1 MGDCPPLWRG
11 VVACFGSVL
20 LTAACSSTPS
30 TWAVPVSVEPASFTV
45 HEPRVFEGEC
55 LFPPDERQA
64 AIAATLGGLFL
75 QSAAGAAFTALGTAL
90 EEAGTEKTFSY
101 SVSRALVLTPQTDPS
116 TNIKSVDFPACI
128 QLIQGPFYDRI
139 PEGKEPT
146 WTLPGLR
153 PQTDNPAARLWE
165 IGIPLAGPPDLMFE
179 FAPIVDGSSIAFE
192 LTYIDYTQRVGG
204 RAVDDGSA
212 RTLAVELAFSDPG
225 TAITDATPKGQLV
238 IGSLS
243 PPFAYK
249 YFGPKGELPRQT
261 NWLSLVTN
269 NEQAARATINK
280 TLRISVVE
288 TDPGN
293 PFLKAL
299 GTSLKGKATTVETE
313 VGRLVLPSER
323 AAAENQALAAKNTA
337 LNNFFTAWAAAE
349 EAVASCNSA
358 APGPDRRK
366 LCITAL
372 GKQRSA
378 NVLAKLADVSSP
390 YGDNDLVKP

>member
-1 MGDCPPLWRG
+1 
-11 VVACFGSVL
+11 
-20 LTAACSSTPS
+20 
-30 TWAVPVSVEPASFTV
+30 
-45 HEPRVFEGEC
+45 
-55 LFPPDERQA
+55 
-64 AIAATLGGLFL
+64 
-75 QSAAGAAFTALGTAL
+75 
-90 EEAGTEKTFSY
+90 
-101 SVSRALVLTPQTDPS
+101 
-116 TNIKSVDFPACI
+116 
-128 QLIQGPFYDRI
+128 
-139 PEGKEPT
+139 
-146 WTLPGLR
+146 
-153 PQTDNPAARLWE
+153 
-165 IGIPLAGPPDLMFE
+165 MFE
-179 FAPIVDGSSIAFE
+179 FAPIVAGSSIAFE

-204 RAVDDGSA
+204 RAVDDGSD

-225 TAITDATPKGQLV
+225 AAITDVTPKGQLV

-261 NWLSLVTN
+261 NWLSLVAN

-323 AAAENQALAAKNTA
+323 ATAENQALTAKNTA

-390 YGDNDLVKP
+390 YGNNDLVKP